1 MALFLFVKEENH
13 NTGLFVVNMYFKRFF
28 QLFSAFSGYFWE
40 NIQNFTEIKL
50 TNKDKWKT

>member
-28 QLFSAFSGYFWE
+28 QLFSAFFSFFGLFLGKYSKFYR
-40 NIQNFTEIKL
+40 
-50 TNKDKWKT
+50 NKINKQG